1 MDKRKLREL
10 LVEHK
15 EHALKAGDYF
25 ARQASSDPD
34 RLFAQK
40 EIHTITGVRRSGK
53 STLMRL
59 LMKKLL
65 DSGRTELNQLLFLN
79 FEDERFTE
87 FRSSDFQAL
96 YEAYLE
102 LEAPLAGKKYF
113 FLDEIHNVPVW
124 QRWVNRLYEFE
135 DIKIFV
141 TGSNAAMLSSEVA
154 TALTGRNRIMELF
167 PFSFREFVRV
177 KGTIPDDRDFL
188 RPEKRAA
195 LVHLFD
201 RYVQT
206 GGFPE
211 ALKTGDTSILQE
223 YFRDIIYRDIVAR
236 HGLRNVRELKELAL
250 YLASN
255 ISCRMSYKKL
265 QDLISVRSV
274 NTVKNYLSYLEDAFL
289 FIRINLFDYSIK
301 KQIYNPAKIY
311 CVDHALA
318 AAAGFR
324 FSADIGRTLENIV
337 CLELKRRGHEIY
349 YWRNRAGLE
358 VDFLVKQGLDIT
370 GAIQVCHD
378 LEEPGTKRRE
388 IKAALAAAKKFGLD
402 KVTVVTSDL
411 WQEET
416 LDGVKI
422 DYLPVWKWLLG

>member
-10 LVEHK
+10 LIEHK

-25 ARQASSDPD
+25 ARQAASDPD
-34 RLFAQK
+34 RLFTQK

-65 DSGRTELNQLLFLN
+65 DSGRAVRNQLFFLN
-79 FEDERFTE
+79 FEDERFAE
-87 FRSSDFQAL
+87 FVLDDFQAL

-102 LEAPLAGKKYF
+102 IEAPAGKKYF
-113 FLDEIHNVPVW
+113 FLDEIQNIPGW

-141 TGSNAAMLSSEVA
+141 TGSNAAMLSAEIA
-154 TALTGRNRIMELF
+154 AALTGRNRIIELY
-167 PFSFREFVRV
+167 PFSFLEFVQA
-177 KGTIPDDRDFL
+177 KGTIPDERDFL

-201 RYVQT
+201 RYLQT

-211 ALKTGDTSILQE
+211 AVKTGDTSILQE

-236 HGLRNVRELKELAL
+236 HGIRNVHELRELVL

-255 ISCRMSYKKL
+255 LSCMMSYKKL
-265 QDLISVRSV
+265 QSLISVKST
-274 NTVKNYLSYLEDAFL
+274 NTVKKYLGYLADAYL
-289 FIRINLFDYSIK
+289 FISVDLFDYSVK

-311 CVDHALA
+311 CIDHALA

-349 YWRNRAGLE
+349 YWRNRTGLE
-358 VDFLVKQGLDIT
+358 VDFVIKQGLDIT

-378 LEEPGTKRRE
+378 LEAPDTKRRE
-388 IKAALAAAKKFGLD
+388 IKAAIAAAKTFDLD
-402 KVTVVTSDL
+402 TVKIITSDA

-416 LDGVKI
+416 FDGIKI
-422 DYLPVWKWLLG
+422 DCIPIWKWLLG